1 MIPAETTR
9 AIVLVGYAVVVI
21 AGVVTE
27 LIARRR
33 PDGLAPV
40 GDMLDTVMDS
50 RTTRVAV
57 IAAWWWFGWH
67 FLFAPTVQ
75 LEL

>member
-1 MIPAETTR
+1 MIRT
-9 AIVLVGYAVVVI
+9 IVI
-21 AGVVTE
+21 AGYLVIIV
-27 LIARRR
+27 IAIASEIVAQRK
-33 PDGLAPV
+33 PNSFAPI
-40 GDMLDTVMDS
+40 GDMLEHVMTS

-67 FLFAPTVQ
+67 FAFADTVQ